1 MKKIIKKSEDLS
13 PTNLCFNFQ
22 LFSHHLFLLQ
32 QHLFRPQIFLK
43 FHSDRHGGG
52 GGGGGR
58 EGEVG
63 GRAVGRASAT
73 AKVGS
78 ALRNFLESAFHT
90 ANFKD
95 LTPLLPQPV
104 KFPG

>member
-1 MKKIIKKSEDLS
+1 MKKIIKKTEDLS

-22 LFSHHLFLLQ
+22 LFSHHLFRLQ

-52 GGGGGR
+52 GGRKG
-58 EGEVG
+58 G
-63 GRAVGRASAT
+63 GRAVGRARAT
-73 AKVGS
+73 AKVVS
-78 ALRNFLESAFHT
+78 ALRTFLESTFHT